1 MAIHSSILSW
11 EISWAKEPGRLQSMG
26 WQRVEHD
33 LTTKQLI
40 GLDLNL
46 SILLLFCVCVT
57 FVLFSSFLNRLGVL
71 DDFVHLFCWLMGTHS
86 FTVLMVSKGFV
97 AQSFSAS
104 QSTFRLCHFP
114 VMWNLT
120 IVHCHFSHSY
130 FFTVIVIILYLQKLW
145 IPHYILITFV

>member
-1 MAIHSSILSW
+1 
-11 EISWAKEPGRLQSMG
+11 MG

-33 LTTKQLI
+33 LTKQQQLT

-46 SILLLFCVCVT
+46 SVLLLFCVCVT

-71 DDFVHLFCWLMGTHS
+71 DDSVHLFCWLMGAHS

-104 QSTFRLCHFP
+104 QSTFRLCHFT

-120 IVHCHFSHSY
+120 IVHCHFSHSC
-130 FFTVIVIILYLQKLW
+130 FFTVIVIILYLQEL
-145 IPHYILITFV
+145 